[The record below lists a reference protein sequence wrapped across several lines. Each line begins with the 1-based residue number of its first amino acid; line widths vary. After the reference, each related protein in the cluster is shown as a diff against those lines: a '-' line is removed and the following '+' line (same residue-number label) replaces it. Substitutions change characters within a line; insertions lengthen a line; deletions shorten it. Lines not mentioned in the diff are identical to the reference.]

1 MLLLVFCDLL
11 GDLAYCRGLEGDG
24 TSTGDFARL
33 ARTRCQLQRQA
44 KAGGRTQVELGF
56 KIFEVQCKGQNRRI
70 AGAPFSGFSLVT
82 SAASA
87 GLADEASAAA
97 ALTPAALSASKGWQR
112 C

>member
-11 GDLAYCRGLEGDG
+11 GDLAYCRGLEGNA

-33 ARTRCQLQRQA
+33 ARARCQLHRQA

-56 KIFEVQCKGQNRRI
+56 KLFEVQCKGQNRRI

-97 ALTPAALSASKGWQR
+97 APTPAALSTSMGWQR